1 VHTRTHSVRTHHKSV
16 TMTQA
21 MHPVAHL
28 HSTQEA
34 PERRKGY
41 EDSLV
46 LGQPPRQRV
55 LTALSSKGSAP
66 DCPESQEDKLR
77 VHARASDLRD
87 TEASIQR
94 TAEQIRNLHQQRLQA
109 VQAYLVFLNFLHGD
123 KNAASIPVV
132 ADCDANIKDLHSHV
146 KTLFQSNSDL
156 LDDIKRQ
163 TGPGSVL
170 ASMPGPAVV
179 AAGTPAKKEKGA
191 QPKKRK
197 TFGFPAPADHPPAER
212 AHSTPRASKRGRA
225 LSE

>member
-1 VHTRTHSVRTHHKSV
+1 
-16 TMTQA
+16 

-170 ASMPGPAVV
+170 ASMLDATVRFCENNHKF
-179 AAGTPAKKEKGA
+179 T
-191 QPKKRK
+191 
-197 TFGFPAPADHPPAER
+197 
-212 AHSTPRASKRGRA
+212 
-225 LSE
+225 